1 LGAGSTLVVGGD
13 GRYLNREA
21 VQTILKMAAANGV
34 ARVVVGQGGLLSTP
48 AASHLIRQGAAG
60 GIILSASHNPG
71 GPDGDFGI
79 KYNVANGGP
88 APERVT
94 EAIFRRSQQIAK
106 YSTVEAPDLPL
117 DNIGTAQLGEMIVE
131 IIDPVA
137 DYAELMERI
146 FDFDRL
152 RELFR
157 GGFRLRFDAMHA
169 VTGPYATE
177 IFERR
182 LGAPPGTT

>member
-1 LGAGSTLVVGGD
+1 ITGTERLTAAIYKHS
-13 GRYLNREA
+13 R
-21 VQTILKMAAANGV
+21 TIAAY
-34 ARVVVGQGGLLSTP
+34 Q
-48 AASHLIRQGAAG
+48 
-60 GIILSASHNPG
+60 
-71 GPDGDFGI
+71 
-79 KYNVANGGP
+79 
-88 APERVT
+88 
-94 EAIFRRSQQIAK
+94 
-106 YSTVEAPDLPL
+106 TVEAPDLPL
-117 DNIGTAQLGEMIVE
+117 DRIGTARLGAMTIE

-177 IFERR
+177 IFELR
-182 LGAPPGTT
+182 LG